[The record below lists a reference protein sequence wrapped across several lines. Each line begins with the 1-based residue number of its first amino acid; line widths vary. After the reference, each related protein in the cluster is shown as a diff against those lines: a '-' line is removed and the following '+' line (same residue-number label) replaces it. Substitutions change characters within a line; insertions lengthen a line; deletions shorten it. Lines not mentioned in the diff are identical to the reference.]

1 MTGQHLLIKALLV
14 YYEHK
19 GKYTYSNHVTVV
31 TDLVLKYEWKVK
43 IFQTIPDCYLI
54 NVRFCWLFSVCLPFQ
69 LITTLISFPV
79 SGLLSGKN
87 IHLASVFFLQ
97 YRGRLHRVSWF
108 LKDRDLKVS
117 NNRIFLSLFVWR
129 RLTDC
134 PNYQYMSNINCYF
147 IDLVAKNFLKLSCYR
162 NQSSWFSP
170 QYCSDLGVGGWSV
183 LWYLLWYDLLWEHW
197 TSLTATPT
205 LQLQGNSSS
214 SISRKKEHQDFSL
227 FRLECKRLVV
237 RISVKVHFIF
247 FFLLRWLP

>member
-1 MTGQHLLIKALLV
+1 MTGHHLLIKALLV

-147 IDLVAKNFLKLSCYR
+147 IDLVK
-162 NQSSWFSP
+162 
-170 QYCSDLGVGGWSV
+170 
-183 LWYLLWYDLLWEHW
+183 
-197 TSLTATPT
+197 
-205 LQLQGNSSS
+205 
-214 SISRKKEHQDFSL
+214 
-227 FRLECKRLVV
+227 
-237 RISVKVHFIF
+237 F
-247 FFLLRWLP
+247 FFWNWVVIAINPHNSLLNTVLTRVWVAGLCYDICYDMIYCGNTEHLSLLHLHSNYKGTAAAASPERKSTRTFLYFGWNVND